1 MNLPP
6 NGHRMNPRPALDTL
20 WTANGLA
27 WTVIG
32 GEALALILAL
42 APGIE
47 GDRLVW
53 FGLNS
58 MLVQWICLSTLG
70 LLYLGKRQLAR
81 LSDGQLAV
89 VGLSMLLLGTW
100 LSVGLLWLTFS
111 SPLRL
116 TAGSWPEWLLLST
129 SLALAVGLIAI
140 AAIQNHL
147 RLQNLAVQATR
158 AELQALQ
165 ARIRPHFLFNTLNSA
180 VALVRSEPGRAE
192 NLLIDMADLFR
203 SALSPASTITL
214 AEEMDLCR
222 RYIAIEQARFG
233 DRLQTHWQLPDP
245 LPALAIPPLCLQPL
259 VENAVHHGVERSHGS
274 SLIQIH
280 ARLEQDRMVIDIG
293 NPLHAAGARHHHGHG
308 VGLQAVRAR
317 LAAHSEQARLETW
330 QADGHFHARLQLPLG
345 DQVTTR

>member
-1 MNLPP
+1 ML
-6 NGHRMNPRPALDTL
+6 M
-20 WTANGLA
+20 
-27 WTVIG
+27 
-32 GEALALILAL
+32 AL
-42 APGIE
+42 APGIPH
-47 GDRLVW
+47 DRPVW
-53 FGLNS
+53 FGVNS
-58 MLVQWICLSTLG
+58 LIIQWIIFGTLALIHMTHHGLS
-70 LLYLGKRQLAR
+70 R
-81 LSDGQLAV
+81 LSSTAQMVVILILLLIVTATTLLFFNTILPAPLIPPGAPLQNLAV
-89 VGLSMLLLGTW
+89 AGCGMALLLG
-100 LSVGLLWLTFS
+100 LMSIGII
-111 SPLRL
+111 
-116 TAGSWPEWLLLST
+116 E
-129 SLALAVGLIAI
+129 
-140 AAIQNHL
+140 NHL
-147 RLQNLAVQATR
+147 RLQRLALQASQ
-158 AELQALQ
+158 AQLQALQ

-180 VALVRSEPGRAE
+180 VALVRSEPARAE

-214 AEEMDLCR
+214 AEEIDLCR

-233 DRLQTHWQLPDP
+233 DRLQTHWQLPAP

-308 VGLQAVRAR
+308 VGLEAVRAR
-317 LAAHSEQARLETW
+317 LAAYSEQARLETW

>member
-1 MNLPP
+1 
-6 NGHRMNPRPALDTL
+6 MNPRPALDTL

-70 LLYLGKRQLAR
+70 LLYLGKRRLAR
-81 LSDGQLAV
+81 LKDGQLAV
-89 VGLSMLLLGTW
+89 LGLSTLLLGTW
-100 LSVGLLWLTFS
+100 LSVGLLWLAFS

-116 TAGSWPEWLLLST
+116 TAGSWPELLLLST
-129 SLALAVGLIAI
+129 SLALTVGLIAI

-180 VALVRSEPGRAE
+180 VALVRSEPARAE

-203 SALSPASTITL
+203 SALSPASTISL
-214 AEEMDLCR
+214 AQEIDLCQ

-233 DRLQTHWQLPDP
+233 DRLQTQWHLPDP
-245 LPALAIPPLCLQPL
+245 LPALVIPPLCLQPL
-259 VENAVHHGVERSHGS
+259 LENAVHHGVERSHRA
-274 SLIQIH
+274 SLIQI
-280 ARLEQDRMVIDIG
+280 IG
-293 NPLHAAGARHHHGHG
+293 DLQPGQMIISIRNPLHAEGTQHHHGHG
-308 VGLQAVRAR
+308 VGLEAVRAR
-317 LAAHSEQARLETW
+317 LAAYSEQARLETSS
-330 QADGHFHARLQLPLG
+330 ADGHYLARLHLPLS

>member
-1 MNLPP
+1 MHSQSP
-6 NGHRMNPRPALDTL
+6 LDTL
-20 WTANGLA
+20 WRPASLGWCIL
-27 WTVIG
+27 G
-32 GEALALILAL
+32 GQAIALLLSL
-42 APGIE
+42 APGVS
-47 GDRLVW
+47 GSRLIW

-58 MLVQWICLSTLG
+58 LVALWIVLVSSAALYAARSQLKRLPTNAAIFCAVLIVVAASIASASILWHLFFQDLANSQATLPD
-70 LLYLGKRQLAR
+70 LLIQAGSLA
-81 LSDGQLAV
+81 
-89 VGLSMLLLGTW
+89 LLLG
-100 LSVGLLWLTFS
+100 LMAS
-111 SPLRL
+111 
-116 TAGSWPEWLLLST
+116 A
-129 SLALAVGLIAI
+129 AL
-140 AAIQNHL
+140 QSHL
-147 RLQNLAVQATR
+147 RQRELATLASQAQ
-158 AELQALQ
+158 LQALQ

-180 VALVRSEPGRAE
+180 VALVRSEPARAE

-214 AEEMDLCR
+214 AEEIDLCR

-308 VGLQAVRAR
+308 VGLEAVRAR
-317 LAAHSEQARLETW
+317 LAAYSEQTRLETW

>member
-1 MNLPP
+1 MLST
-6 NGHRMNPRPALDTL
+6 GQF
-20 WTANGLA
+20 LA
-27 WTVIG
+27 WAFFC
-32 GEALALILAL
+32 GEALALLMAL
-42 APGIE
+42 APGIPH
-47 GDRLVW
+47 DRPVW
-53 FGLNS
+53 FGVNS
-58 MLVQWICLSTLG
+58 LIIQWIIFGTLALIHMTHHGLS
-70 LLYLGKRQLAR
+70 R
-81 LSDGQLAV
+81 LSSTAQMVAILILLLIVTATTLFFFNTILPVPLIPPGAPLQNLAV
-89 VGLSMLLLGTW
+89 AGCGMALLLG
-100 LSVGLLWLTFS
+100 LMSIGII
-111 SPLRL
+111 
-116 TAGSWPEWLLLST
+116 E
-129 SLALAVGLIAI
+129 
-140 AAIQNHL
+140 NHL
-147 RLQNLAVQATR
+147 RLQRLALQASQ
-158 AELQALQ
+158 AQLQALQ

-180 VALVRSEPGRAE
+180 VALVRSEPARAE

-214 AEEMDLCR
+214 AEEIDLCR

-308 VGLQAVRAR
+308 VGLEAVRAR
-317 LAAHSEQARLETW
+317 LAAYSEQARLETW

>member
-1 MNLPP
+1 MQVLST
-6 NGHRMNPRPALDTL
+6 GQF
-20 WTANGLA
+20 LA
-27 WTVIG
+27 WAFFC
-32 GEALALILAL
+32 GEALALLMAL
-42 APGIE
+42 APGIPH
-47 GDRLVW
+47 DRPVW
-53 FGLNS
+53 FGVNS
-58 MLVQWICLSTLG
+58 LIIQWIIFGTLALIHMTHHGLS
-70 LLYLGKRQLAR
+70 R
-81 LSDGQLAV
+81 LSSTAQMVAILILLLIVTATTLFFFNTILPVPLIPPGAPLQNLAV
-89 VGLSMLLLGTW
+89 AGCGMALLLG
-100 LSVGLLWLTFS
+100 LMSIGII
-111 SPLRL
+111 
-116 TAGSWPEWLLLST
+116 E
-129 SLALAVGLIAI
+129 
-140 AAIQNHL
+140 NHL
-147 RLQNLAVQATR
+147 RLQRLALQASQ
-158 AELQALQ
+158 AQLQALQ

-180 VALVRSEPGRAE
+180 VALVRSEPARAE

-214 AEEMDLCR
+214 AEEIDLCR

-308 VGLQAVRAR
+308 VGLEAVRAR
-317 LAAHSEQARLETW
+317 LAAYSEQARLETW